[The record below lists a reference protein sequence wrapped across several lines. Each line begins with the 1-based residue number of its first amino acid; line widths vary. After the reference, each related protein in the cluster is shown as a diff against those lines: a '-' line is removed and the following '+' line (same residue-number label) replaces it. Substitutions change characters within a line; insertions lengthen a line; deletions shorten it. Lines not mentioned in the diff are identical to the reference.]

1 MTGTS
6 SQSGLR
12 GFLAQDL
19 QRPASVVNDDE
30 VVRLIRDSVTGQLIA
45 RLSGQVAVMW
55 NESLARAVA
64 FRLRDRVMVLPL
76 WLRVRV
82 LALTMMTAVVVHL
95 SLTGFSAPEPT
106 GLVRAVW
113 TAVGI
118 LLLAVTVGAH
128 QIAAAWMDWSSRGRA
143 AHESER
149 A

>member
-12 GFLAQDL
+12 RFLAQDL

-30 VVRLIRDSVTGQLIA
+30 MVRLIRDSVTGQLIA

-118 LLLAVTVGAH
+118 LLLA
-128 QIAAAWMDWSSRGRA
+128 
-143 AHESER
+143 
-149 A
+149 